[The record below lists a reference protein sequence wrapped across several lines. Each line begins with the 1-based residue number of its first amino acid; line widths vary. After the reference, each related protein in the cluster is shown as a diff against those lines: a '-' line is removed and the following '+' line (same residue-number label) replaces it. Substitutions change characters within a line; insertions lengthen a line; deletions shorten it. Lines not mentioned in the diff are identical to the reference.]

1 MAVGLAVLTACSGPT
16 DAVVIVSLDVVSG
29 NTALAAPNTV
39 LPPLVLRVSASNGAG
54 IPGQTVTFT
63 VTGGG
68 GSVSPASAAS
78 DGRGQV
84 SVVWTMGPLLNIQTM
99 EASVSGATATGAP
112 IVLDRQVSTFLPRV
126 TVVGTPNLTAP
137 VGTHL
142 PPVTLLVQDEN
153 NAPLAGF
160 IFTLRSLTCTLQNGL
175 DCTSNLGTDQ
185 LTGNTLTTGSDGT
198 AIFGGWTLGPT
209 SGPKCLGAYPGT
221 APPQSTSDVGSL
233 AVCATALA
241 GPIAQLKL
249 VAMTQVTPTAF
260 EVDIQALDGAGNA
273 ADGIPITFSAS
284 SGGSVSPTVDTTR
297 HIPADG
303 DGQAFT
309 NWTPGPSPATLTV
322 SGGGVTTMI
331 GH

>member
-1 MAVGLAVLTACSGPT
+1 
-16 DAVVIVSLDVVSG
+16 
-29 NTALAAPNTV
+29 
-39 LPPLVLRVSASNGAG
+39 
-54 IPGQTVTFT
+54 
-63 VTGGG
+63 
-68 GSVSPASAAS
+68 
-78 DGRGQV
+78 
-84 SVVWTMGPLLNIQTM
+84 
-99 EASVSGATATGAP
+99 
-112 IVLDRQVSTFLPRV
+112 
-126 TVVGTPNLTAP
+126 
-137 VGTHL
+137 
-142 PPVTLLVQDEN
+142 
-153 NAPLAGF
+153 
-160 IFTLRSLTCTLQNGL
+160 
-175 DCTSNLGTDQ
+175 
-185 LTGNTLTTGSDGT
+185 
-198 AIFGGWTLGPT
+198 
-209 SGPKCLGAYPGT
+209 
-221 APPQSTSDVGSL
+221 
-233 AVCATALA
+233 LA